1 MSAPDARPMPTPAAR
16 PMPSPMLTVEGLDV
30 AYGDFQ
36 VLWQAAIDVGES
48 EIVTV
53 LGPNGAGK
61 STLMNTISGLIAPR
75 AGRITFRGKRIDGF
89 PAHRTAGEGLAH
101 VLERRRLFP
110 FLTVLD
116 NVLLGAHNPVARPH
130 REESLARV
138 AELFPVIGARRSQL
152 AHTLSGGEQ
161 QMVAIA
167 RGLMARPRLLMI
179 DEPFLGLA
187 PMVVQEIGALMRR
200 IRDEQGIS
208 IVFIE
213 QNVELALRLAD
224 RGYVL
229 ESGRTIL
236 SGASAELLRSEE
248 VKRIFLGDVAF

>member
-1 MSAPDARPMPTPAAR
+1 VAQAPPVTTGSA
-16 PMPSPMLTVEGLDV
+16 PMLTVEGLDV

-36 VLWQAAIDVGES
+36 VLWGAELRVDPG
-48 EIVTV
+48 EIVCV

-61 STLMNTISGLIAPR
+61 STLMNTISGLLQPR
-75 AGRITFRGKRIDGF
+75 AGRITFQDQRIDGF
-89 PAHRTAGEGLAH
+89 PAHRAADHGIAH

-110 FLTVLD
+110 FLTVGD
-116 NVLLGAHNPVARPH
+116 NLLLGAHNARARPQ
-130 REESLARV
+130 RAETLARV
-138 AELFPVIGARRSQL
+138 EALFPLVRARRGQL

-187 PMVVQEIGALMRR
+187 PHVVQEIGRLVRR
-200 IRDEQGIS
+200 IRDEEGIS

-213 QNVELALRLAD
+213 QNVELALRLAE

-236 SGASAELLRSEE
+236 SGPSAELLQSPE
-248 VKRIFLGDVAF
+248 VKRIFLGDAAL

>member
-1 MSAPDARPMPTPAAR
+1 MPDPLLA
-16 PMPSPMLTVEGLDV
+16 VEGLQV

-36 VLWQAAIDVGES
+36 VLWDVSMRAES
-48 EIVTV
+48 GEIVCL

-61 STLMNTISGLIAPR
+61 STLMNTISGLLRPR
-75 AGRITFRGKRIDGF
+75 GGSVTFLGRRIDGRA
-89 PAHRTAGEGLAH
+89 PHRIVGEGVAH

-110 FLTVLD
+110 FLTVRD
-116 NVLLGAHNPVARPH
+116 NLLLGAHNRQARPH

-138 AELFPVIGARRSQL
+138 EALFPVIRERRDQL

-187 PMVVQEIGALMRR
+187 PQVVQSLGEVIRR
-200 IRDEQGIS
+200 IHADGITV
-208 IVFIE
+208 IFVE
-213 QNVELALRLAD
+213 QNVELALRLAH

-229 ESGRTIL
+229 ESGRTVVE
-236 SGASAELLRSEE
+236 GPSAELLRSSE
-248 VKRIFLGDVAF
+248 VKRIFLGDEAVSRD

>member
-1 MSAPDARPMPTPAAR
+1 MSA
-16 PMPSPMLTVEGLDV
+16 MLTVDGLDV

-36 VLWQAAIDVGES
+36 VLWQAELRVDER
-48 EIVTV
+48 EIVAV

-61 STLMNTISGLIAPR
+61 STLMNTISGLLTPR
-75 AGRITFRGKRIDGF
+75 AGRITFLDKRIDGV
-89 PAHRTAGEGLAH
+89 PAHRTVGEGIAH

-116 NVLLGAHNPVARPH
+116 NVVLGAHNPRARAH
-130 REESLARV
+130 RDQTLARV
-138 AELFPVIGARRSQL
+138 EALFPVIKARRAQL
-152 AHTLSGGEQ
+152 AGTLSGGEQ

-167 RGLMARPRLLMI
+167 RGLMARPKLLMI

-187 PMVVQEIGALMRR
+187 PLVVQELAGLVRR
-200 IRDEQGIS
+200 IRDEEGIS
-208 IVFIE
+208 VVFIE

-236 SGASAELLRSEE
+236 SGPSAELLQSDE
-248 VKRIFLGDVAF
+248 VRRIFLGDVAL

>member
-1 MSAPDARPMPTPAAR
+1 
-16 PMPSPMLTVEGLDV
+16 MLTVEGLEV

-36 VLWQAAIDVGES
+36 VLWDVSVRAGEG
-48 EIVTV
+48 EIVCL

-61 STLMNTISGLIAPR
+61 STLMNTISGLLRPR
-75 AGRITFRGKRIDGF
+75 GGRVTFLDERIDGK
-89 PAHRTAGEGLAH
+89 PPHAIVAAGVAH

-110 FLTVLD
+110 FLSVRD
-116 NVLLGAHNPVARPH
+116 NLLLGAHNRRARPH
-130 REESLARV
+130 REESLALV
-138 AELFPVIGARRSQL
+138 EALLPVLRERRDQL

-187 PMVVQEIGALMRR
+187 PRVVQSLGEVIRR
-200 IRDEQGIS
+200 IHEDGIT
-208 IVFIE
+208 VLFVE
-213 QNVELALRLAD
+213 QNVELALRLAH

-236 SGASAELLRSEE
+236 EGDSASLLRSPE
-248 VKRIFLGDVAF
+248 VKRIFLGDEAV

>member
-1 MSAPDARPMPTPAAR
+1 MPDPLL
-16 PMPSPMLTVEGLDV
+16 SVERLQV

-36 VLWQAAIDVGES
+36 VLWDVSMRAEAN
-48 EIVTV
+48 EIVCL

-61 STLMNTISGLIAPR
+61 STLMNTISGLIMPR
-75 AGRITFRGKRIDGF
+75 AGRVTFRGQRIDGR
-89 PAHRTAGEGLAH
+89 PPHRIVGEGIAH

-110 FLTVLD
+110 FLTVRD
-116 NVLLGAHNPVARPH
+116 NLLLGAHNRQARPH

-138 AELFPVIGARRSQL
+138 EALFPVIRDRRDQL

-187 PMVVQEIGALMRR
+187 PQVVQGLGEIIRR
-200 IRDEQGIS
+200 IHADGITV
-208 IVFIE
+208 IFIE
-213 QNVELALRLAD
+213 QNVELALRLAH

-229 ESGRTIL
+229 ESGRTVVE
-236 SGASAELLRSEE
+236 GPSAELLRSSE
-248 VKRIFLGDVAF
+248 VKRIFLGDEAVARD

>member
-1 MSAPDARPMPTPAAR
+1 MSA
-16 PMPSPMLTVEGLDV
+16 MLTVDALDV

-36 VLWQAAIDVGES
+36 VLWQAELRVDEG
-48 EIVTV
+48 EIVAV

-61 STLMNTISGLIAPR
+61 STLMNTISGLLTPR
-75 AGRITFRGKRIDGF
+75 AGRITFLDKRIDGV
-89 PAHRTAGEGLAH
+89 PAHRTVGEGIAH

-116 NVLLGAHNPVARPH
+116 NVVLGAHNPRARAH
-130 REESLARV
+130 RDQTLARV
-138 AELFPVIGARRSQL
+138 EALFPVIKARRAQL
-152 AHTLSGGEQ
+152 AQTLSGGEQ

-167 RGLMARPRLLMI
+167 RGLMARPKLLMI

-187 PMVVQEIGALMRR
+187 PLVVQELGSLVRR
-200 IRDEQGIS
+200 IRDEEGIS
-208 IVFIE
+208 VVFIE

-236 SGASAELLRSEE
+236 SGPSTELLQSDE
-248 VKRIFLGDVAF
+248 VRRIFLGDVAL

>member
-1 MSAPDARPMPTPAAR
+1 MTLLAAE
-16 PMPSPMLTVEGLDV
+16 SVDV

-36 VLWQAAIDVGES
+36 VLWDVSAHVAEG
-48 EIVTV
+48 EIVAL

-61 STLMNTISGLIAPR
+61 STLMNTVSGLLRPR
-75 AGRITFRGKRIDGF
+75 RGRVVFAGRRIDTL
-89 PAHRTAGEGLAH
+89 PAHRIVGEGIAH

-110 FLTVLD
+110 FLTVRD
-116 NVLLGAHNPVARPH
+116 NLLLGAHHPAARRQRAATLDH
-130 REESLARV
+130 VER
-138 AELFPVIGARRSQL
+138 LFPILDQRRNQL

-187 PMVVQEIGALMRR
+187 PRVVQEIGAIIRR
-200 IRDEQGIS
+200 IHDEG
-208 IVFIE
+208 VAVLFVE
-213 QNVELALRLAD
+213 QNVELALTLAH

-229 ESGRTIL
+229 ESGRRIL
-236 SGASAELLRSEE
+236 DGRSAELLQSAE
-248 VKRIFLGDVAF
+248 VKRVFLGDQAI